1 MTRQEIFEV
10 LRTNM
15 YKIVEGSRD
24 VDIAEDK
31 SMKDYGADS
40 LEMVEVVS
48 RSMKQMKL
56 KIPRTELSMAKNLK
70 DLLDLFEKAAA
81 AQPPAS

>member
-10 LRTNM
+10 LRSNM

-56 KIPRTELSMAKNLK
+56 KIPRTELSTAKNLK

-81 AQPPAS
+81 AQAPPS

>member
-1 MTRQEIFEV
+1 MTRHDIFEV
-10 LRTNM
+10 LKSNM

-24 VDIAEDK
+24 VAVSEEK

-56 KIPRTELSMAKNLK
+56 KIPRTELSTARNLK

-81 AQPPAS
+81 AQPPA